1 MARPKK
7 YSVRLSEDD
16 VSKLRKTLKT
26 KGTPET
32 ICNRCR
38 ILLNVDENHMPAMK
52 QGECAKALGVS
63 RATVSNTVLSYC
75 ENGLDSLLKL
85 KRNVNSNQA
94 RRKVDGRAEA
104 HIIEIACGP
113 APEGHSRWTLRLLE
127 EQLKM
132 VLDEPVGKDA
142 IGRALKKQA
151 STSPLRLLV
160 PPIQSRCRL
169 RSRDGGH
176 P

>member
-63 RATVSNTVLSYC
+63 RATVSNTVLSC
-75 ENGLDSLLKL
+75 HDQAVPVK
-85 KRNVNSNQA
+85 A
-94 RRKVDGRAEA
+94 RRKHRT
-104 HIIEIACGP
+104 
-113 APEGHSRWTLRLLE
+113 APQGAFR
-127 EQLKM
+127 
-132 VLDEPVGKDA
+132 VG
-142 IGRALKKQA
+142 G
-151 STSPLRLLV
+151 
-160 PPIQSRCRL
+160 
-169 RSRDGGH
+169 
-176 P
+176 